1 MGDIPGDGKVRMDWV
16 PAIAN
21 INAPTVAELNA
32 GIRVSQWM
40 TADGMV
46 GFRPDTADV
55 PNGNIESDFDTNTN
69 GRRSFSGT
77 MLRFKKQT
85 GSDAVYT
92 TMTPDVEGYV
102 VIRRSLPAATA
113 YASGQHLQGVYPVI
127 CGETAWMDQEP
138 NTLERFEVP
147 LKMTAKPAL
156 RVAVA

>member
-1 MGDIPGDGKVRMDWV
+1 MGDIPGDGKIRVDWV

-21 INAPTVAELNA
+21 INAPTVTELNA

-40 TADGMV
+40 TADGVV

-55 PNGNIESDFDTNTN
+55 PTSGLEDTFDTNTN

-77 MLRFKKQT
+77 LLRFKKQT

-92 TMTPDVEGYV
+92 TMTPDTEGYI

-113 YASGQHLQGVYPVI
+113 YASSQHLQGVYPVI
-127 CGETAWMDQEP
+127 CGETAWMDPEP
-138 NTLERFEVP
+138 NTVERFEIP
-147 LKMTAKPAL
+147 LKMRAQPAL

>member
-1 MGDIPGDGKVRMDWV
+1 MADIPSDGKTRVDWV

-21 INAPTVAELNA
+21 KNAPTVTELNA
-32 GIRVSQWM
+32 GIRVSQWS
-40 TADGMV
+40 TADGVV
-46 GFRPDTADV
+46 GFRPETADV
-55 PNGNIESDFDTNTN
+55 PTTNVESTFDTNTN

-92 TMTPDVEGYV
+92 TMTPDTEGFI

-127 CGETAWMDQEP
+127 CGETAWIDPEP
-138 NTLERFEVP
+138 NTVERFEVP
-147 LKMTAKPAL
+147 LKMRDQPAL

>member
-1 MGDIPGDGKVRMDWV
+1 MGDIPGDGKIRVDWV

-21 INAPTVAELNA
+21 INAPTVTELDA
-32 GIRVSQWM
+32 GIRVSQWV
-40 TADGMV
+40 TADGVV

-55 PNGNIESDFDTNTN
+55 ATTSVESTFDTNTN

-77 MLRFKKQT
+77 LLRFKKQT

-92 TMTPDVEGYV
+92 TMTPDTEGFI

-113 YASGQHLQGVYPVI
+113 YDSAQPLQGVYPVI
-127 CGETAWMDQEP
+127 CGETAWMDPEP
-138 NTLERFEVP
+138 NTVERFEIP
-147 LKMTAKPAL
+147 LKMRAQPAL

>member
-1 MGDIPGDGKVRMDWV
+1 MADIPGDGKTRTDWV

-21 INAPTVAELNA
+21 KNAPTVSEMNA

-40 TADGMV
+40 TADGLA

-55 PNGNIESDFDTNTN
+55 PVSGIEDTFDTNTN

-85 GSDAVYT
+85 GSDTVYT
-92 TMTPDVEGYV
+92 TMTPDTTGFI

-113 YASGQHLQGVYPVI
+113 YASAQPVQVFPVI
-127 CGETAWMDQEP
+127 CGETAWLDPEP
-138 NTLERFEVP
+138 NTVERFEIP
-147 LKMTAKPAL
+147 LKMTAQPSL
-156 RVAVA
+156 RATVA